1 MINDEQWQGRIFPE
15 NSWIREFVNRS
26 FLDPRREDQKYFA
39 ILRWKGWDDILCFY
53 YWRKASVDGFAFVT
67 SSRCLE
73 TWKQETKTQRDTF
86 SWHSLWATNVVW
98 ILTLREFFLILLIHA
113 HMSALTL
120 THTQTHTHTHT
131 HRHTHTH
138 THMKAGN
145 KNSTGHFLQTTNI
158 ISILTPRNFRFYWS
172 MKIMMVRPCMLA
184 HLESKECF
192 AFRKYIMVS
201 WDF

>member
-98 ILTLREFFLILLIHA
+98 ILTLREFFFDF
-113 HMSALTL
+113 TDTC
-120 THTQTHTHTHT
+120 THVRTYAYSHTHTHTHT
-131 HRHTHTH
+131 HSHTHTH
-138 THMKAGN
+138 TWKQET
-145 KNSTGHFLQTTNI
+145 KTRRDTFSRQQ
-158 ISILTPRNFRFYWS
+158 ISSRFW
-172 MKIMMVRPCMLA
+172 
-184 HLESKECF
+184 HLEIFDFTDPWKLWWF
-192 AFRKYIMVS
+192 AHACWLI
-201 WDF
+201 

>member
-39 ILRWKGWDDILCFY
+39 ILRWNGWDDILCFY

-86 SWHSLWATNVVW
+86 SWHSLWATNIVW
-98 ILTLREFFLILLIHA
+98 ILTLWEFFFWFYWYMHTCPHLRLL
-113 HMSALTL
+113 
-120 THTQTHTHTHT
+120 THTHTHT
-131 HRHTHTH
+131 HTHTYTHKIPGDQSSDYRLYTQWSLRLVISFDSQFWISRYNYFICIGIEH
-138 THMKAGN
+138 TV
-145 KNSTGHFLQTTNI
+145 TT
-158 ISILTPRNFRFYWS
+158 SS
-172 MKIMMVRPCMLA
+172 ML
-184 HLESKECF
+184 
-192 AFRKYIMVS
+192 
-201 WDF
+201 